1 MKMIAIIFLL
11 NAIEAQTSTKRHTNK
26 DIQTM
31 MKSKQHKINVVF
43 VNFCILMKIEH
54 SKTNIIIYCTSV
66 DEKNVFLTQEL
77 LFFDIV
83 VYFSKKQTQTNNT
96 PTHTHTHTL
105 NTQK

>member
-31 MKSKQHKINVVF
+31 MMSKQHKINVVF

-96 PTHTHTHTL
+96 PTHTLTL